1 MNHVCLVINLS
12 VFVCVC
18 VDLQAWAKMQEML
31 WTFKVVPET
40 VKFNSVHLCE
50 APGAFIS
57 CLNHYLKT
65 HRPDCEWKWKAIS
78 LNPYYEGNDHLAM
91 IDQDKVCVCFT

>member
-1 MNHVCLVINLS
+1 
-12 VFVCVC
+12 
-18 VDLQAWAKMQEML
+18 MQEML

-50 APGAFIS
+50 APGAFIT

-65 HRPDCEWKWKAIS
+65 HKPDCEWKWKAIT
-78 LNPYYEGNDHLAM
+78 LNPYYEGSDHVAM
-91 IDQDKVCVCFT
+91 IDQDKVSERERKGEMEEWKEREGVCVWKSEK